1 MEELDT
7 KKYAGID
14 LGKTSV
20 QFSIYREGQ
29 EEMSEES
36 FPIAKEQQEA
46 YIETGIHLVEEYM
59 KEKEYQWSDYQA
71 VHFSMQDPSEENRDK
86 LKESVSEEFLNIL
99 NMKYGTLSYIDCK
112 NDKTTRVYAPA
123 VGMLYILDK
132 YTSLEINENTDE
144 YVFQQ
149 NINNSFI
156 NKEQSEILKG
166 IILTELYLDII
177 QNSVNEVL
185 YLENRVTIKQFIKDD
200 IDDEEV
206 KFKCDLLVSFK
217 IEDKIQSYFIKYI
230 DKDYDIRRYMELIKK
245 FDTFV
250 KDEELVD
257 RYCIISDKKPKL
269 VFIADTQ
276 ELMQDLFNT
285 IINYNI
291 DFNNICLSCLDV
303 VFKDKESKRFKEE
316 DAFLDIAA
324 YV

>member
-1 MEELDT
+1 MISIFKFLYKVRIAT
-7 KKYAGID
+7 KDQI
-14 LGKTSV
+14 
-20 QFSIYREGQ
+20 
-29 EEMSEES
+29 
-36 FPIAKEQQEA
+36 
-46 YIETGIHLVEEYM
+46 
-59 KEKEYQWSDYQA
+59 
-71 VHFSMQDPSEENRDK
+71 NRY
-86 LKESVSEEFLNIL
+86 LTLNGYTNVSEEFLNIL

-303 VFKDKESKRFKEE
+303 VFKDKEYKRFKEE

>member
-1 MEELDT
+1 
-7 KKYAGID
+7 
-14 LGKTSV
+14 
-20 QFSIYREGQ
+20 
-29 EEMSEES
+29 
-36 FPIAKEQQEA
+36 
-46 YIETGIHLVEEYM
+46 
-59 KEKEYQWSDYQA
+59 
-71 VHFSMQDPSEENRDK
+71 
-86 LKESVSEEFLNIL
+86 
-99 NMKYGTLSYIDCK
+99 MKYGTLSYIDCK

-132 YTSLEINENTDE
+132 YTSLEVNENTDE

-166 IILTELYLDII
+166 IILTE
-177 QNSVNEVL
+177 L

-285 IINYNI
+285 IINYDI

>member
-1 MEELDT
+1 MLNFVLCD
-7 KKYAGID
+7 D
-14 LGKTSV
+14 
-20 QFSIYREGQ
+20 
-29 EEMSEES
+29 
-36 FPIAKEQQEA
+36 EA
-46 YIETGIHLVEEYM
+46 NMLNKISLLF
-59 KEKEYQWSDYQA
+59 EK
-71 VHFSMQDPSEENRDK
+71 V
-86 LKESVSEEFLNIL
+86 
-99 NMKYGTLSYIDCK
+99 
-112 NDKTTRVYAPA
+112 
-123 VGMLYILDK
+123 
-132 YTSLEINENTDE
+132 
-144 YVFQQ
+144 
-149 NINNSFI
+149 
-156 NKEQSEILKG
+156 
-166 IILTELYLDII
+166 
-177 QNSVNEVL
+177 
-185 YLENRVTIKQFIKDD
+185 FIKDD

-230 DKDYDIRRYMELIKK
+230 DKDYDIRKYMELI
-245 FDTFV
+245 
-250 KDEELVD
+250 

>member
-1 MEELDT
+1 ML
-7 KKYAGID
+7 AGLMHD
-14 LGKTSV
+14 C
-20 QFSIYREGQ
+20 
-29 EEMSEES
+29 
-36 FPIAKEQQEA
+36 AKCIPNA
-46 YIETGIHLVEEYM
+46 
-59 KEKEYQWSDYQA
+59 K
-71 VHFSMQDPSEENRDK
+71 K
-86 LKESVSEEFLNIL
+86 LKLAE
-99 NMKYGTLSYIDCK
+99 K
-112 NDKTTRVYAPA
+112 N
-123 VGMLYILDK
+123 G
-132 YTSLEINENTDE
+132 LEI
-144 YVFQQ
+144 
-149 NINNSFI
+149 
-156 NKEQSEILKG
+156 
-166 IILTELYLDII
+166 TELERNNPFMLHAKVGAMLAKVKY
-177 QNSVNEVL
+177 
-185 YLENRVTIKQFIKDD
+185 D

-285 IINYNI
+285 IINYDI

-303 VFKDKESKRFKEE
+303 IFKDKEYKTFKEE
-316 DAFLDIAA
+316 DVFLDIAA

>member
-1 MEELDT
+1 MDVALNKDFDIIKKVSSTVLCNELSRCVYEGYKKNSKRNYKVSDKMICIFKFLYKVRIAT
-7 KKYAGID
+7 KDQI
-14 LGKTSV
+14 
-20 QFSIYREGQ
+20 
-29 EEMSEES
+29 
-36 FPIAKEQQEA
+36 
-46 YIETGIHLVEEYM
+46 
-59 KEKEYQWSDYQA
+59 
-71 VHFSMQDPSEENRDK
+71 NRY
-86 LKESVSEEFLNIL
+86 LTLSGYSNVSEKFLNIL

-112 NDKTTRVYAPA
+112 GDKNTTRVYVPA

-132 YTSLEINENTDE
+132 YTSLEINENTDK

-149 NINNSFI
+149 NINNNFI
-156 NKEQSEILKG
+156 NREQSGILKG

-200 IDDEEV
+200 IDNEEV
-206 KFKCDLLVSFK
+206 RFKCDLLVSFK

-230 DKDYDIRRYMELIKK
+230 DKDYEIRKYMELIKK
-245 FDTFV
+245 FDIFV
-250 KDEELVD
+250 KDEELID
-257 RYCIISDKKPKL
+257 RYCMISDKKPKL

-303 VFKDKESKRFKEE
+303 IFKNKEYKTFKEE

>member
-1 MEELDT
+1 MDIALNKDFDIIKKVSSTVLCNELSRCVYEGYKKNSKRNYKVSDKMICIFKFLYKVRIAT
-7 KKYAGID
+7 KDQI
-14 LGKTSV
+14 
-20 QFSIYREGQ
+20 
-29 EEMSEES
+29 
-36 FPIAKEQQEA
+36 
-46 YIETGIHLVEEYM
+46 
-59 KEKEYQWSDYQA
+59 
-71 VHFSMQDPSEENRDK
+71 NRY
-86 LKESVSEEFLNIL
+86 LTLSGYSNVSEKFLNIL

-112 NDKTTRVYAPA
+112 NNKTTTRVYVPA

-149 NINNSFI
+149 NINNNFI
-156 NKEQSEILKG
+156 NREQSDILKG

-200 IDDEEV
+200 IDNEEV
-206 KFKCDLLVSFK
+206 RFKCDLLVSFK

-230 DKDYDIRRYMELIKK
+230 DKDYDIRKYMELIKK
-245 FDTFV
+245 FDIFV
-250 KDEELVD
+250 KDEELID

-303 VFKDKESKRFKEE
+303 IFKNKEYKIFKEE
-316 DAFLDIAA
+316 DAFLDIAS